1 MATSTQPTKI
11 PKFIP
16 PKPGVFTHYIKR
28 QKTTTY
34 PDSLTNARSTPNS
47 NIVRTLA
54 WSPLGQNVATVSG
67 ERTLRVWNVEKSGI
81 RSAVELRAQ
90 AGGNSGPS
98 NTGGSIDR
106 VAWNPTKENELAS
119 CGTDGVVRFWDVRTR
134 GCIGEVKLGGECFT
148 LAWRPNGE
156 DIVVGNKDDWIHSV
170 SRTTL
175 STLHSQREPTQA
187 NQALFSHSGEELFL
201 TTGEGTIKI
210 FDYPNL
216 KTIHTLTAH
225 TSSCYSIALSSP
237 GTWLA
242 TGGSDALIT
251 LWDTTDFVCKKT
263 FDRAQGPV
271 KTLSFSCDGTYLAG
285 GSDEGN
291 GIEIINVETGEYVHK
306 IETSGKVPLVE
317 WSPRDYAVAYAPLDS
332 GGGLKIVGALGTG

>member
-1 MATSTQPTKI
+1 MSI
-11 PKFIP
+11 L
-16 PKPGVFTHYIKR
+16 V
-28 QKTTTY
+28 
-34 PDSLTNARSTPNS
+34 
-47 NIVRTLA
+47 VRLQLYTGLA
-54 WSPLGQNVATVSG
+54 WQNANQPC
-67 ERTLRVWNVEKSGI
+67 E
-81 RSAVELRAQ
+81 Q
-90 AGGNSGPS
+90 
-98 NTGGSIDR
+98 
-106 VAWNPTKENELAS
+106 
-119 CGTDGVVRFWDVRTR
+119 
-134 GCIGEVKLGGECFT
+134 
-148 LAWRPNGE
+148 
-156 DIVVGNKDDWIHSV
+156 DDWIHSV

-175 STLHSQREPTQA
+175 SMLHSQREPTQA
-187 NQALFSHSGEELFL
+187 NQAIFSHSGEELLL

-225 TSSCYSIALSSP
+225 TSSCYSIALSPP

-291 GIEIINVETGEYVHK
+291 GIEIINVETGEYAHK

-317 WSPRDYAVAYAPLDS
+317 WSPRDYALAYAPLDG
-332 GGGLKIVGALGTG
+332 GGGLKIVGASGSG